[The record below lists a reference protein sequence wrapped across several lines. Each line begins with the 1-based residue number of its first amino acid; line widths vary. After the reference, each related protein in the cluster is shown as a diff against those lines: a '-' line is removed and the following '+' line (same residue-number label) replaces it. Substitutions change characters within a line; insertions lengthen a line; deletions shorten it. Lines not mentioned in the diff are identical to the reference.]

1 MALKH
6 KITKAE
12 YDVLD
17 PIIQAEYKGDGAGYV
32 LDTDATSD
40 DTTALRSALERNKTE
55 LRELR
60 AQQESERE
68 RIARE
73 TEERIRDELR
83 ASGNTEELE
92 NRYRQERETLRTEM
106 TGSIEKRNQQL
117 TRVLVADRAQSLAR
131 ELCGDAWAVMLP
143 HIQCRLTADLDA
155 DVPACKVLTADGQSS
170 TLSIEDLKKEFLN
183 NPAFASIIVGVDS
196 SGGGATRKKP
206 GAAGKKPEEYTQ
218 QERIDLFNTNRAE
231 YDRLFPV
238 KN

>member
-1 MALKH
+1 MALKY

-12 YDVLD
+12 YDALD

-32 LDTDATSD
+32 LDTDAGSD
-40 DTTALRSALERNKTE
+40 DTTALRNAHARTKEE
-55 LRELR
+55 LRLLR
-60 AQQESERE
+60 ESQEAERL
-68 RIARE
+68 RIATE
-73 TEERIRDELR
+73 TEERIRQELR

-92 NRYRQERETLRTEM
+92 NRYRQERETLRSEM

-155 DVPACKVLTADGQSS
+155 EVPACKVLTAAGQSS
-170 TLSIEDLKKEFLN
+170 TLSLEDLKKEFLN

-218 QERIDLFNTNRAE
+218 DERIELFNTNPVE
-231 YDRLFPV
+231 FKRLFPA